1 MDPERLSQC
10 GHLLPVLRG
19 DSRRPAVLI
28 TLLAL
33 ALASCHGSESS
44 AEIRAIVLATTT
56 SVEDSGL
63 LEAIAPQ
70 FHSAHTAYRL
80 RVVAVGSGE
89 ALALGRRGDAD
100 VLLTHSPAAE
110 AQFVAEG
117 HGTENAT
124 VMHNHFVI
132 VGPDSDPAGV
142 RRAATLRDALRNI
155 ANAAAM
161 FLTRGDSSG
170 THLKELELWR
180 LSVPTPPRAGRETWY
195 IESGLGMGDLLRVA
209 SERGAYTLTDRAT
222 FMTNA
227 TGSGLEIVYDDRS
240 EPLYNPYTI
249 TVVTKGTNPDG
260 ARAFRSWLLGPAG
273 QAAIAEFG
281 ATASGRPPFVPAVPR

>member
-1 MDPERLSQC
+1 MPISVRASPTASEARNS
-10 GHLLPVLRG
+10 RG
-19 DSRRPAVLI
+19 LAVLT
-28 TLLAL
+28 TLLTL
-33 ALASCHGSESS
+33 SLASCLGGDSS
-44 AEIRAIVLATTT
+44 DEVRAIVVATTT

-70 FHSAHTAYRL
+70 FHAAHTGYRL

-110 AQFVAEG
+110 MQFVAEG
-117 HGTENAT
+117 HGMESAT
-124 VMHNHFVI
+124 VMHNHFMI

-142 RRAATLRDALRNI
+142 RRAATLRDALRSI
-155 ANAAAM
+155 ANEGAM

-180 LSVPTPPRAGRETWY
+180 LSLPTPPRAGREAWY

-222 FMTNA
+222 FLANA
-227 TGSGLEIVYDDRS
+227 TGFGLDILYDDGS

-249 TVVTKGTNPDG
+249 TIVAKGTNPDG
-260 ARAFRSWLLGPAG
+260 ARAFRAWLLGAAG
-273 QAAIAEFG
+273 QAAIAGFG
-281 ATASGRPPFVPAVPR
+281 AAPSVRPLFVPAAPR